1 MVNFWRARRVDLGT
15 YVAPERRDPVPVER
29 VVDEGL
35 LIATSAVRMA
45 VKNRLIVDALREN
58 RGFDP
63 DSLSASASDEYL
75 ELARQNDASASRVW
89 RDGEW
94 DDEPR
99 DTTTVQRHR
108 SIFTGLASA
117 LREAA
122 DDDALTA
129 AIVAGARDDAL
140 EELVAFRAQIIF
152 QPEADELYERERDSR
167 IRLVEVDLADLE
179 RRRKASDT
187 PAD

>member
-99 DTTTVQRHR
+99 DTATVQRHR

-122 DDDALTA
+122 DDDSLTA
-129 AIVAGARDDAL
+129 AIVSGARDDAL